1 MPGPSE
7 RRVHDTPPPAGSPSA
22 PDPARAH
29 RIAVI
34 AAVARNGIIGV
45 DNRLPWRLPEDMR
58 RFRAL
63 TTGHAVIM
71 GRRTWE
77 SIGKPLPGRQNL
89 VVSRGHGLVT
99 PEVEFAPSLDAA
111 LVARAAVPSR
121 CSSLAAKRSTATRC
135 RAPTLLYLTEI
146 ERDFDGDARFPRFR
160 PLPLARVRARSRTAR
175 RTRLDPLAYHFVVYE
190 RADR

>member
-22 PDPARAH
+22 PNPAHSH

-34 AAVARNGIIGV
+34 AAVARNGVIGV
-45 DNRLPWRLPEDMR
+45 ENRLPWHLPEDMR

-63 TTGHAVIM
+63 TTGHSVIM

-89 VVSRGHGLVT
+89 VVSRRRGPV
-99 PEVEFAPSLDAA
+99 EADVEFTPSLDAA
-111 LVARAAVPSR
+111 LARVSRPEPVFVIGGEALYRAALP
-121 CSSLAAKRSTATRC
+121 
-135 RAPTLLYLTEI
+135 RADILYLTEI
-146 ERDFDGDARFPRFR
+146 ARDFDGDARFPRFD
-160 PLPLARVRARSRTAR
+160 RSRWRESLREARTASDTAGR
-175 RTRLDPLAYHFVVYE
+175 LAYEFVVYE
-190 RADR
+190 RTDT